1 MGFRD
6 LFAGSAISGTGMSA
20 ERFRMEVIA
29 NNIAN
34 AQSTRSANGGPYR
47 RQDVVFAELVAGSQ
61 PGPKGA
67 GALPVLKGVEVVE
80 RVEDP
85 SELPRIYMP
94 GHPDAD
100 AEGYVQFPNVQLPI
114 EMVNLL
120 TAARAYEANLKAAQ
134 TFRTMNEQALTLL
147 RG

>member
-1 MGFRD
+1 MPFSNM
-6 LFAGSAISGTGMSA
+6 FAASAISGSGLSA

-34 AQSTRSANGGPYR
+34 ANSTRTASGEPFR
-47 RQDVVFAELVAGSQ
+47 RQDVIFAEVFGRAGADG
-61 PGPKGA
+61 GPKLG
-67 GALPVLKGVEVVE
+67 GVEAVE
-80 RVEDP
+80 LVDDP
-85 SELPRIYMP
+85 SPFVPVYMP

-100 AEGYVQFPNVQLPI
+100 ASGTVQMPNVTLPT

-120 TAARAYEANLKAAQ
+120 TASRAYEANLRAAQ
-134 TFRTMNEQALTLL
+134 TFRTLNEQALILI

>member
-1 MGFRD
+1 MPFGD
-6 LFAGSAISGTGMSA
+6 LFTASAISGTGLSA

-34 AQSTRSANGGPYR
+34 AHSTKSANGETYR
-47 RQDVVFAELVAGSQ
+47 RQEVIFTEALGRATGGQ
-61 PGPKGA
+61 P
-67 GALPVLKGVEVVE
+67 ALGGVEVVD
-80 RVEDP
+80 RVEDRDTP
-85 SELPRIYMP
+85 PNRVHMP

-100 AEGYVQFPNVQLPI
+100 ADGMVTMSNVNLPL

-120 TAARAYEANLKAAQ
+120 TASRAYEANLRASQ
-134 TFRTMNEQALTLL
+134 TFRTLNEQALILI